1 MMSAT
6 ELKQKLTNQILK
18 IDDVDFLSGL
28 VNLLENNSPNDFYE
42 LTAYQEKRIE
52 EARQQFKEGKTLSNE
67 EVQEKVRKWMNSK

>member
-1 MMSAT
+1 MSAT

-18 IDDVDFLSGL
+18 IDDIDFLSGL
-28 VNLLENNSPNDFYE
+28 INLLENNSPDDFYG

-52 EARQQFKEGKTLSNE
+52 EARQQFKEGKTLSDE